1 MNNPGLEAEG
11 GRAHIAHI
19 DFPAFYA
26 EAVGSLSAARELYE
40 SLSYTGS
47 ERHRTAKIMLHQ
59 VARMVW
65 LADQVDAVARGRPA
79 LQIMFYMIAAEA
91 VAKLGTGYDGDG
103 ESRKHVHVFFTR
115 FLTAEQ
121 RNRMLRALEWAQPRP
136 PSSLDELVDHLYG
149 VRCDVVHE
157 GRYFDMTVPD
167 DACVRAV
174 RSVFLEGAV
183 GAARDVCDERGARTD
198 TSGEPAEDEEKVMA
212 RRGDGI
218 YQRCR
223 TWWLRR
229 QLEGLGKGEGLNGTD
244 GHPRC

>member
-1 MNNPGLEAEG
+1 VNNPGLEAEG
-11 GRAHIAHI
+11 GRAHIAYI

-136 PSSLDELVDHLYG
+136 PSSPDELVDHLYG

-183 GAARDVCDERGARTD
+183 GAARDVAMNGVRGLT
-198 TSGEPAEDEEKVMA
+198 PAENQLRT
-212 RRGDGI
+212 RR
-218 YQRCR
+218 RR
-223 TWWLRR
+223 WLDAVTASTSVVA
-229 QLEGLGKGEGLNGTD
+229 LGGSGPSSRGWGRE
-244 GHPRC
+244 RA